1 MVPSV
6 AVTPDYRKDLSE
18 AVTMFGCFAYGLL
31 QNSVTGEESQSL
43 RCTACRC
50 PHDHYS
56 ILNLLQELFDSPAIE
71 PGVNF
76 PFCEIVSLPYLSDSS
91 IYFCI
96 KCFSKGRDLSVE
108 AQASKSCHCKEKVVI
123 LIMTDK
129 DLRLYQIYYSK

>member
-108 AQASKSCHCKEKVVI
+108 AQAKIDIVKERLSFYYFLYR
-123 LIMTDK
+123 LISV
-129 DLRLYQIYYSK
+129 R